1 MKLHQRGTT
10 YHLRLRVPSDLVSVI
25 GRKEIH
31 QSLRTSN
38 HRTAS
43 SRASQIKAAML
54 NGFESLRLARLSVRN
69 DDELSGLAH
78 GFLTTL
84 GSTRRNRD
92 IRLQGEKPLRLRE
105 LVELHLKEMLG
116 SFRFLCRF

>member
-1 MKLHQRGTT
+1 MKLHQRRAK
-10 YHLRLRVPSDLVSVI
+10 YHLCLRVPSDLVSVI

-69 DDELSGLAH
+69 NGAPKV
-78 GFLTTL
+78 
-84 GSTRRNRD
+84 
-92 IRLQGEKPLRLRE
+92 Q
-105 LVELHLKEMLG
+105 
-116 SFRFLCRF
+116 SFRHVLNRFDCQYRFNGIVALVYAHRINAGRGAVAEFSF

>member
-38 HRTAS
+38 HRTAP
-43 SRASQIKAAML
+43 SRASQIKASML
-54 NGFESLRLARLSVRN
+54 NGFEGLRLARLSI
-69 DDELSGLAH
+69 ELLRK
-78 GFLTTL
+78 TT
-84 GSTRRNRD
+84 
-92 IRLQGEKPLRLRE
+92 
-105 LVELHLKEMLG
+105 
-116 SFRFLCRF
+116 RFMPN